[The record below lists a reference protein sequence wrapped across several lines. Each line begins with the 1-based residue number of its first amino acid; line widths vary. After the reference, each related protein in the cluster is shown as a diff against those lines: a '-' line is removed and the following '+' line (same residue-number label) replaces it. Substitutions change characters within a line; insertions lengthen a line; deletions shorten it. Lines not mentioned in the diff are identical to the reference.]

1 MSKLHYLMIS
11 IVSVTV
17 VGVEVVLALQRV
29 SGADPCLTTGYRQVL
44 QTKLP
49 ISAYDLVIVIPVSS
63 VWVLVL
69 PSNLAKKTAS
79 PLYM

>member
-1 MSKLHYLMIS
+1 MIS

-17 VGVEVVLALQRV
+17 VSVEVVLALQRI
-29 SGADPCLTTGYRQVL
+29 SGADPCLTTRYREVL

-49 ISAYDLVIVIPVSS
+49 ITAYDLVVIFPSELC
-63 VWVLVL
+63 VWVL
-69 PSNLAKKTAS
+69 PSNLAKNTAS